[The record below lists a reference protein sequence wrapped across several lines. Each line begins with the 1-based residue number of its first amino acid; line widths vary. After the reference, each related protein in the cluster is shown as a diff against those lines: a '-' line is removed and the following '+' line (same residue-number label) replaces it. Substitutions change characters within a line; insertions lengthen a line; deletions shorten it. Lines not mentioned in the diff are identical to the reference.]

1 MHRHSLP
8 FIDAHPSLLFP
19 AWCAAL
25 RKGIMHNNR
34 VTWLAFWHDNVNDGF
49 KYVWLAASSKFKG
62 QSDIKKYTKAQ
73 RLKGC
78 IHQIRASYYSEMK
91 SKEYVK
97 RQRATAIYLI
107 DVLAL
112 RVGNEKDKSEVADTV
127 GCCSLRCEHIA
138 FDDDCTITLNF
149 LGKDSMQYLNT
160 VKVDAR
166 VYANLQEFTRR
177 KKAAEDVFDSLST
190 TSLNEHLKSLM
201 DGLTA
206 KVFRTYNASYTL
218 QKELTENADND
229 VPIDE
234 LVSKKAAVYTSANR
248 VVAILCNHQRSV
260 PKGHE
265 GQMKKLVDR
274 LEEVRDEKEE
284 LEDWMEQLSQKGKG
298 GKGQKA
304 KGEEDR
310 RERKKARDERKAG
323 RKQRRREEAV
333 DKAKKDKK
341 EYVSDDE
348 AEDKPRVLPADM
360 AKLEERLERVDKR
373 LADMTNNLQAKDE
386 SKTVA
391 LGTSKINYMDPR
403 ITVAWCKEKEVPIE
417 KIFNKSLLAK
427 FPWAMEVPSTWRF

>member
-1 MHRHSLP
+1 
-8 FIDAHPSLLFP
+8 
-19 AWCAAL
+19 
-25 RKGIMHNNR
+25 MHNNR

-62 QSDIKKYTKAQ
+62 QSDINKYTKAQ

-78 IHQIRASYYSEMK
+78 IDQIRANYYSEMR

-127 GCCSLRCEHIA
+127 GCCSLRCEHLTFEA
-138 FDDDCTITLNF
+138 DFTVTLNF

-160 VKVDAR
+160 VKVDSR
-166 VYANLQEFTRR
+166 VYVNLQEFARR
-177 KKAAEDVFDSLST
+177 KKPHDDIFDSLST

-206 KVFRTYNASYTL
+206 KVFRTYNASHTL
-218 QKELTENADND
+218 QNELTANADND

-234 LVSKKAAVYTSANR
+234 LVSKKVAVYTKANR

-265 GQMKKLVDR
+265 GQMKKLIDR
-274 LEEVRDEKEE
+274 LEAIRDEKEE
-284 LEDWMEQLSQKGKG
+284 IEDRIEELSQKAK
-298 GKGQKA
+298 KGQKA
-304 KGEEDR
+304 KGEADR
-310 RERKKARDERKAG
+310 KERRQARDERKAA

-333 DKAKKDKK
+333 EKAKRDKR
-341 EYVSDDE
+341 EYVSDDDD
-348 AEDKPRVLPADM
+348 DKPRSLPSELG
-360 AKLEERLERVDKR
+360 KLEERLEKVDKR
-373 LADMTNNLQAKDE
+373 LADMSNNLQAKDE

-427 FPWAMEVPSTWRF
+427 FPWAMEVPSSWRF

>member
-1 MHRHSLP
+1 
-8 FIDAHPSLLFP
+8 
-19 AWCAAL
+19 
-25 RKGIMHNNR
+25 MHNNR

-62 QSDIKKYTKAQ
+62 QSDINKYTKAQ

-78 IHQIRASYYSEMK
+78 IDAIRANYYSEMR

-127 GCCSLRCEHIA
+127 GCCSLRCEHLT
-138 FDDDCTITLNF
+138 FEPDFTITLNF

-160 VKVDAR
+160 VKVDSR
-166 VYANLQEFTRR
+166 VYANLQEFARR
-177 KKAAEDVFDSLST
+177 KKPHDDIFDSLST

-218 QKELTENADND
+218 QKELTDNPDND

-234 LVSKKAAVYTSANR
+234 LVSRKVTVYTAANR

-265 GQMKKLVDR
+265 GQMKKLIDR
-274 LEEVRDEKEE
+274 LEEIRDEKEE
-284 LEDWMEQLSQKGKG
+284 IEDRIEEITTQKQKAQ
-298 GKGQKA
+298 KGQKA
-304 KGEEDR
+304 RGEHER
-310 RERKKARDERKAG
+310 KERKKARDERRAA
-323 RKQRRREEAV
+323 RKQRRRDEAV
-333 DKAKKDKK
+333 DKAKRDKK
-341 EYVSDDE
+341 EHVSDDE
-348 AEDKPRVLPADM
+348 EDKPRSLPSDLS
-360 AKLEERLERVDKR
+360 KLEERLEKADKR
-373 LADMTNNLQAKDE
+373 LADMTNNLQAKDD

-427 FPWAMEVPSTWRF
+427 FPWAMEVASSWRF